1 MGRGRPWTA
10 RERQFVAD
18 NYSFLTAKQIGE
30 KLGRCDKSV
39 SIVAKNMG
47 LHKRNKKPPETL
59 CWDCAKSTNG
69 KLCPWV
75 NSFDPV
81 PGWEAKE
88 VERPEYFKSKDK
100 SKWKPDYIVIS
111 CPEFVEG

>member
-1 MGRGRPWTA
+1 MGRGRLWTAQERRFLANNYLKMTA
-10 RERQFVAD
+10 RE
-18 NYSFLTAKQIGE
+18 IGL
-30 KLGRCDKSV
+30 KLGRCENSV
-39 SIVAKNMG
+39 RTVAKNMG
-47 LHKRNKKPPETL
+47 LRKKKSPVETI

-75 NSFDPV
+75 ESFDPV